1 MPEPKDGLFRQE
13 SLEKLSSPERLDEL
27 MEVVNPRAW
36 LSLTTIGALIVAT
49 LIWSILGKI
58 PLNISGTGVLIQP
71 RRLVQLQSSTQGQVL
86 EIYIKPNSI
95 LKKNQI
101 IATVDQSALKK
112 QLQQQQEKL
121 AQLQG
126 QNRQTTELQKER
138 IALEKQNLIAQR
150 MNLERS
156 LQREKISLDLRQ
168 KNLDSLVNLRKNYQN
183 ILDEFPQIAQDV
195 EEKTFQAIQ
204 AKENSLK
211 SQIQQYEELLPK
223 LKQRSMNIKNLLDK
237 NLITEDVYLTAE
249 RDYYSSLTQKSEIE
263 TQLKQIRLDRANTQ
277 EKKLQNRDR
286 VRDLENQ
293 IKDTDVKILNVEREY
308 RQSLNMIDDFKI
320 KIQGIQVE
328 EAKLNQ
334 QEKESLI
341 DKTNN
346 IAEVKRGIA
355 ELQKSILDKSE
366 ILSPYEGKVLEV
378 NIVSGQ
384 VINAGSR
391 IASLATKKPD
401 SSLVGIAYFP
411 DKDGKQIQKGMQVQI
426 TPSMIKRERYGGILG
441 KVTEVS
447 PFSVTT
453 EDIATIVGNPELAQS
468 LSGQQPR
475 IQVIAELERDSN
487 NINNGY
493 KWSSSKGPVLELS
506 GGTTAQIQI
515 QVGER
520 RPISYVIPILR
531 SLTGLN

>member
-71 RRLVQLQSSTQGQVL
+71 RRVVQLQSSTQGQVL

-223 LKQRSMNIKNLLDK
+223 LKQRSVNIKNLLDK

-277 EKKLQNRDR
+277 EKK
-286 VRDLENQ
+286 
-293 IKDTDVKILNVEREY
+293 T
-308 RQSLNMIDDFKI
+308 
-320 KIQGIQVE
+320 
-328 EAKLNQ
+328 
-334 QEKESLI
+334 
-341 DKTNN
+341 T
-346 IAEVKRGIA
+346 
-355 ELQKSILDKSE
+355 KS
-366 ILSPYEGKVLEV
+366 
-378 NIVSGQ
+378 
-384 VINAGSR
+384 
-391 IASLATKKPD
+391 
-401 SSLVGIAYFP
+401 
-411 DKDGKQIQKGMQVQI
+411 
-426 TPSMIKRERYGGILG
+426 
-441 KVTEVS
+441 
-447 PFSVTT
+447 
-453 EDIATIVGNPELAQS
+453 
-468 LSGQQPR
+468 
-475 IQVIAELERDSN
+475 
-487 NINNGY
+487 
-493 KWSSSKGPVLELS
+493 
-506 GGTTAQIQI
+506 
-515 QVGER
+515 
-520 RPISYVIPILR
+520 
-531 SLTGLN
+531 

>member
-168 KNLDSLVNLRKNYQN
+168 K
-183 ILDEFPQIAQDV
+183 
-195 EEKTFQAIQ
+195 
-204 AKENSLK
+204 K
-211 SQIQQYEELLPK
+211 S
-223 LKQRSMNIKNLLDK
+223 
-237 NLITEDVYLTAE
+237 
-249 RDYYSSLTQKSEIE
+249 
-263 TQLKQIRLDRANTQ
+263 
-277 EKKLQNRDR
+277 
-286 VRDLENQ
+286 
-293 IKDTDVKILNVEREY
+293 
-308 RQSLNMIDDFKI
+308 
-320 KIQGIQVE
+320 
-328 EAKLNQ
+328 
-334 QEKESLI
+334 
-341 DKTNN
+341 
-346 IAEVKRGIA
+346 
-355 ELQKSILDKSE
+355 
-366 ILSPYEGKVLEV
+366 
-378 NIVSGQ
+378 
-384 VINAGSR
+384 
-391 IASLATKKPD
+391 
-401 SSLVGIAYFP
+401 
-411 DKDGKQIQKGMQVQI
+411 
-426 TPSMIKRERYGGILG
+426 
-441 KVTEVS
+441 
-447 PFSVTT
+447 
-453 EDIATIVGNPELAQS
+453 
-468 LSGQQPR
+468 
-475 IQVIAELERDSN
+475 
-487 NINNGY
+487 
-493 KWSSSKGPVLELS
+493 
-506 GGTTAQIQI
+506 
-515 QVGER
+515 
-520 RPISYVIPILR
+520 
-531 SLTGLN
+531 